1 MGVFKIKNKQLNLLK
16 PKIAFLSWYEYS
28 TWLFIITNDVVIYRY
43 RYLYRDNAD
52 TLKPC
57 RRWICKKKNS
67 LQSYSLSPIQNYEW
81 CKNNTRLSFWYHH
94 EFARVSFLQILYILV
109 YTCIYHWS
117 RSLKLSWKHNCCD
130 HGNLLHLF
138 IKQ

>member
-52 TLKPC
+52 ALKPC
-57 RRWICKKKNS
+57 RRWICKKKI
-67 LQSYSLSPIQNYEW
+67 L
-81 CKNNTRLSFWYHH
+81 CKAIALALFKIMNGVRITPDWVFDTIMNLHG
-94 EFARVSFLQILYILV
+94 FLFSKYYIYLYIHV
-109 YTCIYHWS
+109 YITGQDHSSWAENITVVTTVTYCIF
-117 RSLKLSWKHNCCD
+117 L
-130 HGNLLHLF
+130 
-138 IKQ
+138 